1 MTVFASALLAIG
13 ALFGVRLVEM
23 CAVDARVAHAQAAA
37 DAAAL
42 AGVWGE
48 DLARRAASVNH
59 AELVDF
65 SEHEG
70 VVSVVVWFDGVSRA
84 ASAA

>member
-1 MTVFASALLAIG
+1 MTVIAVALLAIG
-13 ALFGVRLVEM
+13 ALFGVRLVEV
-23 CAVDARVAHAQAAA
+23 CAVGARAAHVQAAA

-48 DLARRAASVNH
+48 DLARRVATLNH

-65 SEHEG
+65 SMRDG
-70 VVSVVVWFDGVSRA
+70 VVSVVVLLDGVSRA